1 MTSDLGE
8 IIIERVRS
16 GAFLKV
22 SAVHVATGLEASAV
36 GPALEPTA
44 VERLALGKLKRL
56 LAAS

>member
-1 MTSDLGE
+1 MKEDPDT
-8 IIIERVRS
+8 IIIEKVRS

-44 VERLALGKLKRL
+44 VERLAIAKLRRL

>member
-1 MTSDLGE
+1 MTGDPGQ
-8 IIIERVRS
+8 IIIEKVRN

-22 SAVHVATGLEASAV
+22 SAVHVATGLEATAV

-44 VERLALGKLKRL
+44 VERLAVAKLKRL